1 MKRVL
6 ILGYGYT
13 GTYLYSRLKQDH
25 DVEIVS
31 KASLDYTNPDVLE
44 THLFEYKPDYVV
56 NCSGYTGR
64 PNVDGCEDNK
74 EDCWK
79 LNVTAPQMV
88 NSACRAHN
96 IPYIHISSGCVYSGY
111 DKAWTE
117 KDPANY
123 GVFSNESSFYSK
135 SKHAYELA
143 SSDYGLTIRIRMPFD
158 DDQTDR
164 SIVAKLLRYDKLI
177 DPGKNSKTY
186 MNDLTDFITKYITEG
201 HNDNEIINFVNPE
214 PLSTQEVTEIM
225 KDNGIVNKNWKVVE
239 FEELG
244 TKCGRSNCTL
254 DISKLESKYGFK
266 PLTETEALNK
276 SLYWNAKKEKVAN

>member
-1 MKRVL
+1 MKKVL
-6 ILGYGYT
+6 ILGHGYT
-13 GTYLYSRLKQDH
+13 GGYLFNRLKKDH

-31 KASLDYTNPDVLE
+31 KASLNYTDSDIFE
-44 THLFEYKPDYVV
+44 TYLFEYKPDYVV

-79 LNVTAPQMV
+79 LNVTAPAMV
-88 NSACRAHN
+88 NNACRVHN

-123 GVFSNESSFYSK
+123 GVFSNVSSFYSK

-158 DDQTDR
+158 DDNTDR

-186 MNDLTDFITKYITEG
+186 MNDLTKFINKYISEG

-214 PLSTQEVTEIM
+214 PLSTLEVTEIM
-225 KDNGIVNKNWKVVE
+225 KVNGMVNENWEVVE

-254 DISKLESKYGFK
+254 DITKLKSKYGFE
-266 PLTETEALNK
+266 PLTEQKALLQA
-276 SLYWNAKKEKVAN
+276 LYWNAK

>member
-1 MKRVL
+1 MKKVL

-13 GTYLYSRLKQDH
+13 GTYVYNRLKGDH

-31 KASLDYTNPDVLE
+31 KASLDYTDSDVLE
-44 THLFEYKPDYVV
+44 TYLFEYKPDYVV

-79 LNVTAPQMV
+79 LNVTTPQMV
-88 NSACRAHN
+88 NSVCKTQN

-143 SSDYGLTIRIRMPFD
+143 NADYGLTIRIRMPFD
-158 DDQTDR
+158 DDNTGR
-164 SIVAKLLRYDKLI
+164 SIVAKLLKYDKLI

-186 MNDLTDFITKYITEG
+186 MNDLTKFIAMYIDKG
-201 HNDNEIINFVNPE
+201 YKDNEIINFVNPE
-214 PLSTQEVTEIM
+214 PLSTLEVTEIM
-225 KDNGIVNKNWKVVE
+225 KANGLVNKNWEVVE

-254 DISKLESKYGFK
+254 DISKLKDKYGFE
-266 PLTETEALNK
+266 PLTEEEALLQA
-276 SLYWNAKKEKVAN
+276 LYWNAKQ

>member
-1 MKRVL
+1 MKKVL
-6 ILGYGYT
+6 ILGHGYT
-13 GTYLYSRLKQDH
+13 GGYLFSRLKKDH

-31 KASLDYTNPDVLE
+31 KASLNYTDSDIFE
-44 THLFEYKPDYVV
+44 TYLFEYKPDYIV

-79 LNVTAPQMV
+79 LNVTAPAMV
-88 NSACRAHN
+88 NSACRIHN

-111 DKAWTE
+111 DKSWTE
-117 KDPANY
+117 EDPANY

-158 DDQTDR
+158 DDNTDR
-164 SIVAKLLRYDKLI
+164 SIVAKLLKYDKLI

-186 MNDLTDFITKYITEG
+186 MNDLTEFINKYISEG

-214 PLSTQEVTEIM
+214 PLSTLEVTEIM
-225 KDNGIVNKNWKVVE
+225 KVNGMVNENWEIGVD
-239 FEELG
+239 FAALN
-244 TKCGRSNCTL
+244 TKAGRSNCTL
-254 DISKLESKYGFK
+254 DITKLKTKYGFE
-266 PLTETEALNK
+266 PLTEQKALLK
-276 SLYWNAKKEKVAN
+276 ALYWNAK

>member
-13 GTYLYSRLKQDH
+13 GGYLYNSLKKDH

-31 KASLDYTNPDVLE
+31 KASLNYTDSDILE
-44 THLFEYKPDYVV
+44 TYLFEYKPDYVV

-79 LNVTAPQMV
+79 LNVTAPAMV
-88 NSACRAHN
+88 NSACKAHN

-158 DDQTDR
+158 DDNTDR
-164 SIVAKLLRYDKLI
+164 SIVSKLLRYDKLI

-186 MNDLTDFITKYITEG
+186 MSDLTKFINKYISEG

-214 PLSTQEVTEIM
+214 PLSTLEVTEIM
-225 KDNGIVNKNWKVVE
+225 KVNGMVNENWEIGVE
-239 FEELG
+239 FAELN
-244 TKCGRSNCTL
+244 TKTGRSNCTL
-254 DISKLESKYGFK
+254 DITKLKNKYSFE
-266 PLTETEALNK
+266 PLTEQKALLQA
-276 SLYWNAKKEKVAN
+276 LYWNAK

>member
-1 MKRVL
+1 MKKVL

-13 GTYLYSRLKQDH
+13 GTYLYKRLKQDY

-31 KASLDYTNPDVLE
+31 KASLDYTNQDVLDK
-44 THLFEYKPDYVV
+44 HLSTSKPDYVV

-74 EDCWK
+74 EDCWE
-79 LNVTAPQMV
+79 LNVTAPTMV
-88 NSACRAHN
+88 NRTCRKNN

-117 KDPANY
+117 EDAPNY

-143 SSDYGLTIRIRMPFD
+143 ASDYGLTIRIRMPFD
-158 DDQTDR
+158 NDQTDR
-164 SIVAKLLRYDKLI
+164 SIVAKLLKYDKLI
-177 DPGKNSKTY
+177 DEVNSKTY
-186 MNDLTDFITKYITEG
+186 MADLCDFIAQYISESRSE
-201 HNDNEIINFVNPE
+201 NDIVNFVNPS
-214 PLSTQEVTEIM
+214 PLSTRE
-225 KDNGIVNKNWKVVE
+225 VVE
-239 FEELG
+239 LLKYNGKSNPNWEWVDFEKLG

-254 DISKLESKYGFK
+254 DISKLVDKYNFK
-266 PLTETEALNK
+266 PLSEEAALMK
-276 SLYWNAKKEKVAN
+276 SLYWNASK

>member
-13 GTYLYSRLKQDH
+13 GTYLYNRLKREH

-31 KASLDYTNPDVLE
+31 KASLDYTNSDVLE
-44 THLFEYKPDYVV
+44 TYLFEYKPDYIV

-64 PNVDGCEDNK
+64 PNVDGCESNK

-79 LNVTAPQMV
+79 LNVTAPAMV
-88 NSACRAHN
+88 NNACKAHN

-143 SSDYGLTIRIRMPFD
+143 SADYGLTIRIRMPFD
-158 DDQTDR
+158 DDNTDR
-164 SIVAKLLRYDKLI
+164 SIVAKLLKYEKLI

-186 MNDLTDFITKYITEG
+186 MNDLTKFINKYISEG

-214 PLSTQEVTEIM
+214 PLSTLEVTEIM
-225 KDNGIVNKNWKVVE
+225 KEHGMVNMNWEIGVD
-239 FEELG
+239 FEVLN
-244 TKCGRSNCTL
+244 TKAGRSNCTL
-254 DISKLESKYGFK
+254 DISKLKSKYGFE
-266 PLTETEALNK
+266 PLTEQEALLQA
-276 SLYWNAKKEKVAN
+276 LYWNAK

>member
-1 MKRVL
+1 MKKVL
-6 ILGYGYT
+6 ILGAGYT
-13 GTYLYSRLKQDH
+13 GTYLYKRLKQDH

-31 KASLDYTNPDVLE
+31 KASLDYTDTDVLG

-79 LNVTAPQMV
+79 LNVTAPSMV
-88 NSACRAHN
+88 NRVCKFYG

-111 DKAWTE
+111 EKAWTE

-123 GVFSNESSFYSK
+123 GVFSNDSSFYSK

-143 SSDYGLTIRIRMPFD
+143 NADYGLTIRIRMPFD
-158 DDQTDR
+158 DDNTDR
-164 SIVAKLLRYDKLI
+164 SIVSKLLKYDKLI

-186 MNDLTDFITKYITEG
+186 MNDLTDFIAMYIDKG
-201 HNDNEIINFVNPE
+201 YSDNELINFVNPV
-214 PLSTQEVTEIM
+214 PLSTLEVTEIM
-225 KDNGIVNKNWKVVE
+225 KVNGMVNKNWEVVE

-254 DISKLESKYGFK
+254 DISKLKSKYGYE
-266 PLTETEALNK
+266 PLTEQKALLK
-276 SLYWNAKKEKVAN
+276 ALYWNAK